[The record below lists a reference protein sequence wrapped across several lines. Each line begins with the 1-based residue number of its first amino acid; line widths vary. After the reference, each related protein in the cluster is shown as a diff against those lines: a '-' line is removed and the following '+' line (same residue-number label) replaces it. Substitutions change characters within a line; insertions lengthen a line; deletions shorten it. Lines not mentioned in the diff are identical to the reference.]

1 MLAMLLAVQAVAGPP
16 APREARRSMA
26 QASVPCPVT
35 APGDEIVV
43 CGRPTDPRLP
53 PLPAPARRAPDSAM
67 TFRLPGGGTGNVHAV
82 QSTLPGAT
90 GAGAVVSLRMPF
102 GGVKAR

>member
-16 APREARRSMA
+16 APREVRRPLA

-43 CGRPTDPRLP
+43 CGRPTDQRMP

-67 TFRLPGGGTGNVHAV
+67 TFRLPGGGTGNVHAIK
-82 QSTLPGAT
+82 SRLPSAAGSGA
-90 GAGAVVSLRMPF
+90 AVTLRMPF
-102 GGVKAR
+102 GGVKTR